1 MRSEAPMVALM
12 SSVYLNIVCRSRDV
26 KAEVSGIFRT
36 YTPHPCTWE
45 KKGCERRLVTWLTPG
60 GVEGV

>member
-36 YTPHPCTWE
+36 CTHTHKE
-45 KKGCERRLVTWLTPG
+45 KKGV
-60 GVEGV
+60 